1 MARSRKKCKSNDRNH
16 FSAIIPSDQKRNI
29 PILMI
34 HFIFPPPCTGKVMRS
49 IGTSLLRRMNVAFL
63 VFALGS
69 MSSAQIQVPSE
80 LLGHA
85 ILPAVTMLQP
95 PADAP
100 RDALVSGKFTAPGN
114 LREDRPGSIMGRTG
128 PEPRGRETG
137 LALPFNGQALQGFS
151 SMKDAGNGD
160 WWLLTD
166 NGFGNQRN
174 SADALLMWHR
184 AKPDF
189 ATGKVEIKATTFLR
203 DPDGKIPFRITYQG
217 TNERYLTGA
226 DLDVESLV
234 VLGDTVWLGDEFG
247 PYLIRADLS
256 GRVTGFFETDL
267 ANVRLRAPEHH
278 SLQMPTTPAVVSFEV
293 SRTGGFEGMA
303 ATPDGSRI
311 WAMLEKP
318 LLDAKGQAEGRFL
331 HVLAFDPAAARW
343 TGTSVKYPL
352 EKETAAIGDLNM
364 IDATRA
370 LVIERD
376 DGQGD
381 PARCCAP
388 GVNPPGC
395 FENPARFKRVYVVDF
410 AQLDANGFAKKL
422 AYIDLMDIKD
432 PKNLARQTG
441 DRGVGQ
447 EGRLSFPFFT
457 IEMVAM
463 VDATTIMVGNDN
475 NLPFSAGRFLHRPDD
490 NEFILLQVP
499 ELLKA
504 R

>member
-1 MARSRKKCKSNDRNH
+1 LAGRRIA
-16 FSAIIPSDQKRNI
+16 SALLAS
-29 PILMI
+29 ILPGISWSQTQM
-34 HFIFPPPCTGKVMRS
+34 P
-49 IGTSLLRRMNVAFL
+49 A
-63 VFALGS
+63 
-69 MSSAQIQVPSE
+69 E

-85 ILPAVTMLQP
+85 ILPVNTILQP

-100 RDALVSGKFTAPGN
+100 RDALVSGKFTGPGN
-114 LREDRPGSIMGRTG
+114 LREDRPGTIMGRTG
-128 PEPRGRETG
+128 PEPQGRETG
-137 LALPFNGQALQGFS
+137 LALPFNGQPVQGFS
-151 SMKDAGNGD
+151 SMKRAGNGD

-174 SADALLMWHR
+174 SPDALLMWHR
-184 AKPDF
+184 ARPDF
-189 ATGKVEIKATTFLR
+189 ATGNIAIQSTTFLR

-217 TNERYLTGA
+217 TTERYLTGG

-234 VLGDTVWLGDEFG
+234 VIGDTVWLGDEFG

-267 ANVRLRAPEHH
+267 AGSRLRAPEHH
-278 SLQMPTTPAVVSFEV
+278 SLQMPATPAVVAFEV
-293 SRTGGFEGMA
+293 PRSGGFEGMA

-318 LLDAKGQAEGRFL
+318 LLDANGRSEGRFL
-331 HVLAFDPAAARW
+331 HVLAFDPATARW
-343 TGTSVKYPL
+343 TGDTVKYAL
-352 EKETAAIGDLNM
+352 ENEATAIGDLNM
-364 IDATRA
+364 IDASRA

-381 PARCCAP
+381 PSRACAP
-388 GVNPPGC
+388 GTTPPGC

-410 AQLDANGFAKKL
+410 AQVDANGFAKKL
-422 AYIDLMDIKD
+422 AYIDLMNIQD

-441 DRGVGQ
+441 DRGEDHQ
-447 EGRLSFPFFT
+447 GRFTFPFFT
-457 IEMVAM
+457 IETVAM

-490 NEFILLQVP
+490 NELILLRVA
-499 ELLKA
+499 ELLA
-504 R
+504 AQ